1 MHKLCSW
8 VKVALLKCRRFLG
21 SPGKEEGQDMEINSH
36 PSQGSLGKPQFT
48 PTEAAKLVPCSKLHT
63 NNSGCGSSVDV
74 SLLQRKNAPHPKFSW
89 QEPQGG
95 NISENCGTTGGDQRL
110 NKLVCLPLTCVNNAG
125 LKQKPENPKPAQ
137 AGRDTQSP
145 SGASFLGQGA
155 WTRHSHEERGPW
167 FTFGMF
173 GN

>member
-1 MHKLCSW
+1 MQEVFGEPWEK
-8 VKVALLKCRRFLG
+8 
-21 SPGKEEGQDMEINSH
+21 EGQDMEINSH

-48 PTEAAKLVPCSKLHT
+48 PTEAAKLVPCGKLHT

-110 NKLVCLPLTCVNNAG
+110 NKLVCLPLTCVNSAG